1 MTLEVLNHCCGIISY
16 LPLTSHIPLNLNSL
30 ADSLLLAPI
39 SRSSKLMFINLSF
52 ESLACVKM
60 KDDKG
65 SSSESCWSLKLEA
78 RIYHSV
84 ASFH

>member
-39 SRSSKLMFINLSF
+39 SRSSKLMFINPSF

-65 SSSESCWSLKLEA
+65 IGTRVLLSGVTYLSCV
-78 RIYHSV
+78 SV
-84 ASFH
+84 TTLR